1 MAFLGALERGYRA
14 WNNLQAI
21 PEQQRTE
28 RQLALAQRLGQLGRD
43 IERETADADDQRV
56 QNQALLTERLAPK
69 VAAREEAVKRNE
81 AQRASDAYQDQV
93 DGTIAV
99 TRATGDVRGGLM
111 DRQTEGNIRTIG
123 AEYDGRTNLAQTVG
137 GVNLTAQESQQ
148 RAAAAALEGARSQEL
163 AMAGKFIG
171 NEALVPQIINATRG
185 MQTERFGLMRELAQM
200 NQPSTFERAVSTVGP
215 FAVLLA
221 STFAK

>member
-1 MAFLGALERGYRA
+1 MAFLSALNRAYRD
-14 WNNLQAI
+14 WSNLQAI
-21 PEQQRTE
+21 PERQRTE
-28 RQLALAQRLGQLGRD
+28 RDLARLQKLNQLSLD
-43 IERETADADDQRV
+43 YERETANAADQRT
-56 QNQALLTERLAPK
+56 QSQILSTERLAPA
-69 VAAREEAVKRNE
+69 VADRERRAKDEE
-81 AQRASDAYQDQV
+81 FQRSRTAYTDQV
-93 DGTIAV
+93 GGTIDV
-99 TRATGDVRGGLM
+99 TRATADARGDLM
-111 DRQTEGNIRTIG
+111 DRQADGNVRSIG
-123 AEYDGRTNLAQTVG
+123 AEYDGRTNLAQTIG

>member
-1 MAFLGALERGYRA
+1 MAFLGALDRAYRA

-28 RQLALAQRLGQLGRD
+28 RQVQLAQRLGQLVRD
-43 IERETADADDQRV
+43 TERETATAADQRA
-56 QNQALLTERLAPK
+56 QSQALLTERLAPG
-69 VAAREEAVKRNE
+69 VAAREEFAKDRE
-81 AQRASDAYQDQV
+81 AQRASNAYKDTV
-93 DGTIAV
+93 DGTIDV
-99 TRATGDVRGGLM
+99 TRAAADARGGLM
-111 DRQTEGNIRTIG
+111 DRETEGNIRTIG
-123 AEYDGRTNLAQTVG
+123 ADYAGRTDLAKTIG

-148 RAAAAALEGARSQEL
+148 LAAARMLEGAQGQERF
-163 AMAGKFIG
+163 MAGKFIG
-171 NEALVPQIINATRG
+171 DDALVPQIIDATRG

>member
-14 WNNLQAI
+14 WNDLLAI

-28 RQLALAQRLGQLGRD
+28 RDLARLQKLKQLSLE
-43 IERETADADDQRV
+43 IERETADFADQRTRS
-56 QNQALLTERLAPK
+56 QALLTEQLAPR
-69 VAAREEAVKRNE
+69 VADREKRARDEEFR
-81 AQRASDAYQDQV
+81 RSRTAYADTV
-93 DGTIAV
+93 DGTIDV
-99 TRATGDVRGGLM
+99 TRATADARGGLM
-111 DRQTEGNIRTIG
+111 DKEAEGNIRAID
-123 AEYDGRTNLAQTVG
+123 ADYSGRTNLAKTIG
-137 GVNLTAQESQQ
+137 GVNLTAQKSQE
-148 RAAAAALEGARSQEL
+148 RNATDALKLAQGQEL

-171 NEALVPQIINATRG
+171 NEALVPQIIDATRG
-185 MQTERFGLMRELAQM
+185 MQTERLGLMRELAQM